1 MSESENNP
9 DVESSTEAHY
19 ILITNN
25 QDHKG
30 MDNTALSSMIDCLVK
45 RQTDELQ
52 RLIPQMIDQSQN
64 ILEIFMEYCKVKL
77 EVHRSIFLK

>member
-30 MDNTALSSMIDCLVK
+30 MDNTALSSMIDCLVTK
-45 RQTDELQ
+45 TD
-52 RLIPQMIDQSQN
+52 RRVTKAHPPND
-64 ILEIFMEYCKVKL
+64 
-77 EVHRSIFLK
+77 